1 MLGITAAVLFSQVEQ
16 VQDLGESQNEEQ
28 GAPDQMSKQI
38 HGAVAGI
45 FHGDGRD
52 VPGLDA
58 VALATDALHYAVGLV
73 TARIDAFA
81 LNADFSNTGKYRSA
95 IQTVTKIPFRQNAGY
110 MAVV

>member
-1 MLGITAAVLFSQVEQ
+1 MLGVTAAVLLGQVEQ

-38 HGAVAGI
+38 LGVVAGI
-45 FHGDGRD
+45 FQSDGREIPD
-52 VPGLDA
+52 LDA
-58 VALATDALHYAVGLV
+58 AALAADALHQAVGFV
-73 TARIDAFA
+73 AGWIDAFA
-81 LNADFSNTGKYRSA
+81 LNTDFSNTGKYRSA